1 MADQIVLSIS
11 LLASNRPDTI
21 RKCLDSLKPI
31 MEQIPSE
38 LILVDTSGSESMH
51 QILQEYTDQVIPF
64 TWCNDF
70 SKARNA
76 GLKRA
81 KGEWFL
87 FLDDDEWFVEI
98 DPLVRFFKSGD
109 YRSYTCANYIVRN
122 FYDKAYQNYS
132 DSWVSRMVRLE
143 PGTEFRSKI
152 HEYLYPA
159 GTRCKSIPAIA
170 YHSGYIYDSEED
182 KRKHF
187 ERNASLLLD
196 MIEEEPDNLRWKV
209 QLAQEYRSIKDW
221 ERLVEFC
228 DRCLEETRSLNNKY
242 DNYDIGTFYA
252 GKMESLLFLK
262 RYDEARQVGED
273 AMKDPRNS
281 LLCEAYI
288 DLCYAT
294 LYFRTGDHTKAED
307 YAHRY
312 LRVGRRL
319 RKDPVG
325 LEDQKTALLV
335 GEALDSVPMKRVYSI
350 LIACG
355 LQRGDLKPLQKYL
368 RDLEWNRKVI
378 YVFDGMVDVIVDAAA
393 KFGPE
398 ESLVEASQYLWDN
411 AQTQP
416 KYFVRTQEW
425 ADRPDGFQKL
435 LVVIAKIKS
444 EHWYVYYARVRVADR
459 EKCTED
465 IAGELTAFYQH
476 CSNVFMTPNEILEI
490 AGEYQVN
497 VEDLYLSVDFD
508 RWKDQISEYIERV
521 TLDDL
526 LITEKE
532 FINRKTKES
541 PYYDFLFLRIAEAK
555 AISLGTKQEMSVK
568 RDWLMQ
574 FEQRAKAYRNR
585 YYQQAVL
592 TDYTELLPED
602 LQASI
607 YISRGLEEEEKDL
620 RESLK
625 SYKMAMELCPSFAE
639 AMKNYVHSL
648 QEDHRQRKQRQKEE
662 MYALQQQIKE
672 EAEKAIDAGK
682 SADAYGILTELKKMQ
697 PDDLETAELILK
709 ARLAMLE

>member
-1 MADQIVLSIS
+1 MAEHIVLSIS
-11 LLASNRPDTI
+11 LLASNRPVTI

-38 LILVDTSGSESMH
+38 LILVDTSGSESLH
-51 QILQEYTDQVIPF
+51 QILLEYTDQVIPF

-70 SKARNA
+70 SKARNI

-87 FLDDDEWFVEI
+87 FLDDDEWFEEI
-98 DPLVRFFKSGD
+98 DPLVRFFKSGE
-109 YRSYTCANYIVRN
+109 YQSYTCANYIVRN
-122 FYDKAYQNYS
+122 FYDRAYQNYS
-132 DSWVSRMVRLE
+132 DSWVSRMVRLD
-143 PGTEFRSKI
+143 PVTEFRSKI

-159 GTRCKSIPAIA
+159 GTKCKSIPAVA
-170 YHSGYIYDSEED
+170 YHSGYIYDTEED
-182 KRKHF
+182 RRKHF
-187 ERNASLLLD
+187 ERNASLLLN

-221 ERLVEFC
+221 EKLAEYC

-262 RYDEARQVGED
+262 CYDKAIQVGNE
-273 AMKDPRNS
+273 AMSDPRNS

-294 LYFRTGDHTKAED
+294 LYFRAGDDAKAED

-312 LRVGRRL
+312 LRTGRRL

-355 LQRGDLKPLQKYL
+355 IHKGDLKPLRKYL
-368 RDLEWNRKVI
+368 KNLEWNRKVI

-393 KFGPE
+393 RFGPE
-398 ESLVEASQYLWDN
+398 EILVEASQYLWDN
-411 AQTQP
+411 ADAQR
-416 KYFVRTQEW
+416 KYFVQTQAW
-425 ADRPDGFQKL
+425 ADKPDEFQKL
-435 LVVIAKIKS
+435 LSAIARIRS
-444 EHWYVYYARVRVADR
+444 EHWYVYYARVRVADM
-459 EKCTED
+459 ENHAES
-465 IAGELTAFYQH
+465 IAEELKAFYQH
-476 CSNVFMTPNEILEI
+476 CNVFMTPGEILEI
-490 AGEYQVN
+490 AGKYQVD
-497 VEDLYLSVDFD
+497 VEDLYLSVAFD
-508 RWKDQISEYIERV
+508 RWKEHIEEYIGKV

-526 LITEKE
+526 LITEEE
-532 FINRKTKES
+532 FKTRKTKES

-555 AISLGTKQEMSVK
+555 VVSLGTQQEMTVK
-568 RDWLMQ
+568 REWLMQ
-574 FEQRAKAYRNR
+574 FEQAARVYRQK
-585 YYQQAVL
+585 YYQKSVL
-592 TDYTELLPED
+592 SDYTEILPED

-607 YISRGLEEEEKDL
+607 YISRGLGEEDKDQ
-620 RESLK
+620 REALK
-625 SYKMAMELCPSFAE
+625 AYKMAMELCPSFAE
-639 AMKNYVHSL
+639 ALKNYVHSL
-648 QEDHRQRKQRQKEE
+648 QEDIRQKKQRQKEE
-662 MYALQQQIKE
+662 MRALQQQIKV
-672 EAEKAIDAGK
+672 EAGKAIDAGK
-682 SADAYGILTELKKMQ
+682 PADAYEILTELKKMQ

-709 ARLAMLE
+709 ARLAMLG